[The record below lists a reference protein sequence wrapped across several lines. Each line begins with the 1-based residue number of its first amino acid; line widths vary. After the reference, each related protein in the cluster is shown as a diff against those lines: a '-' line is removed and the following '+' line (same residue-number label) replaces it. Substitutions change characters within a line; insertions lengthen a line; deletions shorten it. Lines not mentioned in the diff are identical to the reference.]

1 MRRLEQNGEILIRT
15 LLISG
20 IVIGITMIVGIHP
33 VIGTDENWYNIG
45 YGKGLGDCAD
55 GKNYYPNQGPTDST
69 EYAPGYTN
77 GWLDAGCP

>member
-1 MRRLEQNGEILIRT
+1 VRNIMRRLEQNGEILIRT

-45 YGKGLGDCAD
+45 YGKGLGGLC
-55 GKNYYPNQGPTDST
+55 
-69 EYAPGYTN
+69 
-77 GWLDAGCP
+77 